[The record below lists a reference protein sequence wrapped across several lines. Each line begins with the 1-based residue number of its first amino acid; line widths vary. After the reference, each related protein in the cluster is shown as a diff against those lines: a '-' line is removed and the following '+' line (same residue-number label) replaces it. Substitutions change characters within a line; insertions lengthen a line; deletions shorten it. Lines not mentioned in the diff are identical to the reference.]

1 MIDKPNVMATPEPW
15 DLVASGYAETTM
27 QMLAQYAE
35 VAVNKLALHQGS
47 KVLDVACGS
56 GSVSLMVA
64 KRVAFVHAID
74 FSLPMLDICQQ
85 KADEENIK
93 NIQIFHGD
101 AQKLPYED
109 ENFDAAI
116 SMFGLMFFPDRKAG
130 LSEIY
135 RILKQGGRVAISSW
149 SPVADSPAMDIV
161 FGALREMNP
170 DIPEPQ
176 TIIDSLESP
185 DVFRAELEVA
195 GFKGVNIERVTKHFA
210 VESVVNFWE
219 GLVKG
224 HVGFTMMK
232 HQVSEAEWL
241 EKEKLA
247 LVYLEKHIP
256 DTPTTLAADAWL
268 GTGLK

>member
-1 MIDKPNVMATPEPW
+1 MATPEPW
-15 DLVASGYAETTM
+15 DLVASGYADTTM

-35 VAVNKLALHQGS
+35 HAVDTLALHQGS

-64 KRVAFVHAID
+64 EHVASVDAID
-74 FSLPMLDICQQ
+74 FSSSMLEICQK
-85 KADEENIK
+85 KADEGNIN
-93 NIQIFHGD
+93 NIQTFHGD
-101 AQKLPYED
+101 AQNLPYDD
-109 ENFDAAI
+109 ERFNAAI

-130 LSEIY
+130 LSEIH
-135 RILKQGGRVAISSW
+135 RTLKQDGRIAVSSW
-149 SPVADSPAMDIV
+149 APVADSPAMDIV

-170 DIPEPQ
+170 DMPEPQ
-176 TIIDSLESP
+176 TIIDSLENP
-185 DVFRAELEVA
+185 DVFQAELETV
-195 GFKGVNIERVTKHFA
+195 GFKGVNIERVTKHFS
-210 VESVVNFWE
+210 VESIADFWK

-232 HQVSEAEWL
+232 HQMSETEWL

-247 LVYLEKHIP
+247 LAYLQKHIP
-256 DTPTTLAADAWL
+256 NAPTTLAADAWL

>member
-1 MIDKPNVMATPEPW
+1 MTNKPNVMATPEPW

-35 VAVNKLALHQGS
+35 HAVDTLALHQGS

-64 KRVAFVHAID
+64 ARVASVDAID
-74 FSLPMLDICQQ
+74 FSLSMLEICQK
-85 KADEENIK
+85 KADEGNIK
-93 NIQIFHGD
+93 NIQTFHGD
-101 AQKLPYED
+101 AQNLPYD
-109 ENFDAAI
+109 DVSFDAAI

-130 LSEIY
+130 LLEIY
-135 RILKQGGRVAISSW
+135 RTLKQGGRVAIGSW
-149 SPVADSPAMDIV
+149 TPVADSPAMDIV

-170 DIPEPQ
+170 DMPEPQ
-176 TIIDSLESP
+176 TIIDSLENP
-185 DVFRAELEVA
+185 GVFQTELETA
-195 GFKGVNIERVTKHFA
+195 GFQGVNIKRVTKHFP
-210 VESVVNFWE
+210 VESIADFWK

-232 HQVSEAEWL
+232 HQLNEADWL

-247 LVYLEKHIP
+247 LVYLHQYIP
-256 DTPTTLAADAWL
+256 HTPTTLAADAWL
-268 GTGLK
+268 GTGVK